1 MTRFAMLQ
9 GKADA
14 TWVFMGWEGVD
25 AKRKGIDLHAF
36 SLEDFKIPYGYS
48 PVLVTSQAVLREQ
61 ADTVRGF
68 LAATAKGYQFAAE
81 NPQQAAALLCKTVTN
96 IELDPGLVKDS
107 MQILAKHF
115 LTKDGKWGMQD
126 KTRWEAFL
134 DWLSE
139 RKLLT
144 SKVQSR
150 NAVGRITASLDDLRQ
165 GNAGEVMP
173 RASLSSDSLF
183 TNDFL
188 P

>member
-1 MTRFAMLQ
+1 
-9 GKADA
+9 
-14 TWVFMGWEGVD
+14 
-25 AKRKGIDLHAF
+25 
-36 SLEDFKIPYGYS
+36 
-48 PVLVTSQAVLREQ
+48 
-61 ADTVRGF
+61 
-68 LAATAKGYQFAAE
+68 
-81 NPQQAAALLCKTVTN
+81 
-96 IELDPGLVKDS
+96 
-107 MQILAKHF
+107 
-115 LTKDGKWGMQD
+115 MQD

-150 NAVGRITASLDDLRQ
+150 NAVGGITASLDDLRQ
-165 GNAGEVMP
+165 GNAGEVLP